1 MNRKYN
7 LIALDI
13 IFVVIVLAVLFKPIV
28 VKKYYYNKLQSIC
41 RILEFECIK
50 NDDWGAGIYSDRY
63 IFKFDYVYGY
73 DSCMRMNDL
82 AKVYKTTDNFLH
94 NHILFNAGLPDIY
107 FEMTDSPYE
116 LYIEFY
122 RTSDGNWYMD
132 TCADVYF
139 ENWNALEG
147 FAGMQSITG
156 VILENDSGLREADP
170 TVCEGLEKLDVRISD
185 KYISQQECDEVVD
198 RFKQS
203 LPNCEV
209 KITAVD
215 YL

>member
-1 MNRKYN
+1 MKRNSILRT
-7 LIALDI
+7 LDI
-13 IFVVIVLAVLFKPIV
+13 VFVIFLLVVLVSPMAVRKFYY
-28 VKKYYYNKLQSIC
+28 KKLHNICQSQ
-41 RILEFECIK
+41 EFEYIK
-50 NDDWGAGIYSDRY
+50 SEDHGAGIYSDRY
-63 IFKFDYVYGY
+63 IYTFYYSNQKRYYK
-73 DSCMRMNDL
+73 MLDL
-82 AKVYKTTDNFLH
+82 AKVYNEVENYLS
-94 NHILFNAGLPDIY
+94 NRALFTSELPDIY
-107 FEMTDSPYE
+107 FEINYDPYT
-116 LYIEFY
+116 EFY

-170 TVCEGLEKLDVRISD
+170 TVWEGLEKLDVRISD

>member
-1 MNRKYN
+1 M
-7 LIALDI
+7 
-13 IFVVIVLAVLFKPIV
+13 V
-28 VKKYYYNKLQSIC
+28 VKILYYSKIQKIC
-41 RILEFECIK
+41 QNQEYGYIR
-50 NDDWGAGIYSDRY
+50 NDDWSAGVYSDRY
-63 IFKFDYVYGY
+63 IVTFSYNYASRSY
-73 DSCMRMNDL
+73 MMYDL
-82 AKVYKTTDNFLH
+82 AKVYKAVDNYFSDH
-94 NHILFNAGLPDIY
+94 TLFRSELPDFY
-107 FEMTDSPYE
+107 FEIYYDP
-116 LYIEFY
+116 YIEFY

-170 TVCEGLEKLDVRISD
+170 TVWEGLEKLDVRISD